1 MKESNASFLYGVDQK
16 ALVKISY
23 NALVFCNLDE
33 KTIIRNHIVKDSAL
47 NLVCHLE

>member
-23 NALVFCNLDE
+23 NALVFA
-33 KTIIRNHIVKDSAL
+33 I
-47 NLVCHLE
+47 